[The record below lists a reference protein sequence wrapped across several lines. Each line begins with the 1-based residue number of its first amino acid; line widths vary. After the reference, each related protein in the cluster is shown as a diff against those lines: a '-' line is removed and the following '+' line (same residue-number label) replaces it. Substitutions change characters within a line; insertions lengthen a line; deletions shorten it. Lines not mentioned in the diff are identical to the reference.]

1 MDGQYQNNI
10 SELPSLDNSR
20 YESIFRVYN
29 ASDTPNNFFYYNITR
44 GVKINADNLDP
55 NYYYELTV
63 DRDIPWT
70 TLAYRLYGS
79 IYLWWLIRLI
89 NPSSN
94 NLFSVKSGSKLKVIK
109 QEYVKQV
116 LEAIATQLKI

>member
-1 MDGQYQNNI
+1 
-10 SELPSLDNSR
+10 
-20 YESIFRVYN
+20 VYN

>member
-1 MDGQYQNNI
+1 MEGQYQNNI

-29 ASDTPNNFFYYNITR
+29 VSDTPNNFFYYNITR
-44 GVKINADNLDP
+44 GVKINAENLDP
-55 NYYYELTV
+55 NYYYELNV
-63 DRDIPWT
+63 DRDMPWT

-89 NPSSN
+89 NPDSS
-94 NLFSVKSGSKLKVIK
+94 NLFSVKCGSKLKVIK

-116 LEAIATQLKI
+116 LEAIANQLKI